1 MNQKTVP
8 FANLILAFW
17 LVITLSAAAVTLLTP
32 GQTVSPHSDI
42 MKQASE
48 LSATCMEEI
57 KNYKIEHRSGLSP
70 DDKLQTGMIG
80 LEEITSITTTNGI
93 LESKRTSTNP
103 NWAAVY
109 ISMYDRAG
117 LSEGDSVLFIFSGSF
132 PALNLMAM
140 VSAQVYGLKPYVM
153 AGIGA
158 SNYGAND
165 PEFTFFDMAEHLY
178 KVGLLT
184 HRIDVVSLG
193 GSNDIGED
201 FLSAEETTEIISR
214 IKASGITYLYEPDY
228 RKNIDA
234 RLDLIRENIPDV
246 KFAVNVGGSM
256 VGLGSGNSAII
267 ETGYFS
273 AKRASMGL
281 TSLKNRR
288 NDKMGLLGCMQA
300 IGLPTASMLN
310 IRGLAA
316 TYELPY
322 DPSVAPTIGQGNS
335 YFATTYN
342 LTVAYIA
349 LSLSVVIAICYIIL
363 KKHFAAERK
372 KDERNYILCRR

>member
-32 GQTVSPHSDI
+32 GQTVSPHSDL

-165 PEFTFFDMAEHLY
+165 PKFTFFDMAEHLY

-201 FLSAEETTEIISR
+201 FLSAEETAEIISR
-214 IKASGITYLYEPDY
+214 IKASGVTYLYESDY

-281 TSLKNRR
+281 NSLKNRR

-322 DPSVAPTIGQGNS
+322 DPSVTPTIGQGNS

>member
-32 GQTVSPHSDI
+32 GQTVSPHSDL

-165 PEFTFFDMAEHLY
+165 PKFTFFDMAEHLY

-201 FLSAEETTEIISR
+201 FLSAEETAEIISR
-214 IKASGITYLYEPDY
+214 IKASGVTYLYESDY

-267 ETGYFS
+267 ETGFFS

-281 TSLKNRR
+281 NSLKNRR

-322 DPSVAPTIGQGNS
+322 DPSVTPTIGQGNS

>member
-1 MNQKTVP
+1 MNQKSVP

-32 GQTVSPHSDI
+32 GQDVSPHSDM

-48 LSATCMEEI
+48 LSVKCMEEI
-57 KNYKIEHRSGLSP
+57 KNYKIEHRDGLSP

-117 LSEGDSVLFIFSGSF
+117 LSDGDSVLFIFSGSF

-165 PEFTFFDMAEHLY
+165 PKFTFFDMAEHLY

-193 GSNDIGED
+193 GSNDIGDD
-201 FLSAEETTEIISR
+201 FLSAEDTANIVSR
-214 IKASGITYLYEPDY
+214 IKASGVTYLYEPDY

-234 RLDLIRENIPDV
+234 RLDLIREHIPDV

-273 AKRASMGL
+273 AKRASLGL
-281 TSLKNRR
+281 ISLKNRR
-288 NDKMGLLGCMQA
+288 NDNMGILGCMQA

-322 DPSVAPTIGQGNS
+322 DPSVTPTIGQGNS